1 MNVLLFILGVSLGM
15 PLGWAVI
22 LLLTMRE
29 LRPKEPKSKEEWKL
43 M

>member
-1 MNVLLFILGVSLGM
+1 MDVLLFILGVLLGM

-22 LLLTMRE
+22 LLLTMRD